1 MDELKILMALITA
14 IVDEEYLPN
23 CSYSDLPEEKAKEMK
38 LIDKCLF
45 GSNKRIREA
54 SSKMQLLILE
64 YVARFEKNTMTDEE
78 FFSKKQEIIKELT
91 DEEKEIIDL
100 FGYSVFDT
108 MGIYSKEK
116 GKERKRTNNN

>member
-14 IVDEEYLPN
+14 IVDEKYLPN
-23 CSYSDLPEEKAKEMK
+23 CSYSDLPEEKAKEIK

-64 YVARFEKNTMTDEE
+64 YVVRFEKNTMTDEE

-116 GKERKRTNNN
+116 EKEKKRTNNN